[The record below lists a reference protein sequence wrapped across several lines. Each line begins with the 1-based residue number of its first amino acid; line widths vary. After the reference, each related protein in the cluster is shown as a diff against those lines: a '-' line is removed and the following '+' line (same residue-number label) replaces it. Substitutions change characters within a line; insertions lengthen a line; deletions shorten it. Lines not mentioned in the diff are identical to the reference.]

1 MEGTLGG
8 GSIPGILRDI
18 YVGRK
23 TGLLVF
29 TRGGESCA
37 VRFARGHIVHAQ
49 TNIFSLRMGEVLI
62 AHGLLGREDKQRAD
76 AIVLSQR
83 RKLGDA
89 LQELGLL
96 SGHRLQDALALHVR
110 EILRHVFA
118 WPEGGYR
125 FEEQELAAF
134 AGYDLTLQLSTGE
147 MILEAVRRVEDAA
160 AVSRAL
166 GDLGR
171 VLVLS
176 TDPLL
181 RFQRVTLTPSDGYVL
196 SRVDGVLSARQI
208 LSIVPVE
215 PDEAQRS
222 LFGLLCVGLV
232 DFAEGLGLGQD
243 DPSVLRREILELAA
257 AAATRDHFQV
267 LGLDRGCTMAEV
279 RLAYHRCARRYHPDI
294 HHQPELADLREKVD
308 AVFTRITGAYHVLSD
323 PRSRADYEKALARL
337 KTTQAEAVGLPRPA
351 PGEMEV
357 EGALHRAEEAFAAGR
372 YWDAIQDAES
382 LVEASRGRLRQR
394 AQVLLARCYLQNPNW
409 KQRGE
414 EVLLAALREEPKNAE
429 ACYLLGNLYQERG
442 FARRAATML
451 TRAAELN
458 PRYADAVPREAAP
471 VAAQDPRGWLKK
483 LLG

>member
-18 YVGRK
+18 YVGRR

-29 TRGGESCA
+29 TRGGQSCA
-37 VRFARGHIVHAQ
+37 IRFARGHIVHAQ
-49 TNIFSLRMGEVLI
+49 TNIPSLRMGEVLVT
-62 AHGLLGREDKQRAD
+62 HGLLRREDQDRAD
-76 AIVLSQR
+76 AIVVAQR
-83 RKLGDA
+83 RKLGDV

-96 SGHRLQDALALHVR
+96 SSRRLEEALALHVR
-110 EILRHVFA
+110 EILGHVFA

-125 FEEQELAAF
+125 FEEQELSTF

-166 GDLGR
+166 GDLNR

-181 RFQRVTLTPSDGYVL
+181 RFQRITLTPSDGYVL
-196 SRVDGVLSARQI
+196 SRVDGVLTARQI
-208 LSIVPVE
+208 LSILPVD
-215 PDEAQRS
+215 PGEAQRS

-232 DFAEGLGLGQD
+232 DFAEGLGSEHD
-243 DPSVLRREILELAA
+243 DPQVLRREILDLAA

-267 LGLDRGCTMAEV
+267 LGIEPGSTMAEV
-279 RLAYHRCARRYHPDI
+279 RLAYHRRARRYHPDI

-308 AVFTRITGAYHVLSD
+308 AVFTRVTSAYHVLSD

-337 KTTQAEAVGLPRPA
+337 KTARATEPGPAKGTA
-351 PGEMEV
+351 PGEMDV
-357 EGALHRAEEAFAAGR
+357 EAALHRAEEAFAGGR

-382 LVEASRGRLRQR
+382 LVEAARGRLRQR

-414 EVLLAALREEPKNAE
+414 EVLLAALREEPNNAE

-451 TRAAELN
+451 ARAAELS
-458 PRYADAVPREAAP
+458 PRYVDAVPREAAP
-471 VAAQDPRGWLKK
+471 VAPNRRSWLRK
-483 LLG
+483 LFG